1 MSKSFLTIRNDTS
14 DIRRLAR
21 WAGMFCEANDA
32 PATENR
38 LTLVLEELLTNVV
51 SYGYDDDD
59 AHEIHVS
66 LEVKDGVLTS
76 VFDDDGRPFNP
87 HDAQKP
93 VMDGPLEERSVG
105 GLGIHL
111 ILTIMDSVEYERVD
125 GRNRTTMTMA
135 ISP

>member
-111 ILTIMDSVEYERVD
+111 ILPIMDSVEYERVD

>member
-1 MSKSFLTIRNDTS
+1 MSESFLTIRNDTS